1 MHEFF
6 NDTVEPIVDIKLDKL
21 DNIPITNTFR
31 LAHHTP
37 KFKVITLFHNS
48 LHHYATITQATLSLF
63 QFKMELRK
71 NSSYSIPKDT
81 LKSSGLIGQENLN
94 MLDLTKPY
102 YFYLL
107 TGEHNGKKQCTLQGT
122 RQDIFKI
129 KN

>member
-37 KFKVITLFHNS
+37 KFKVTTLFHNS

-81 LKSSGLIGQENLN
+81 LKSLGLKGQENLN

-122 RQDIFKI
+122 GQHIYL
-129 KN
+129 N